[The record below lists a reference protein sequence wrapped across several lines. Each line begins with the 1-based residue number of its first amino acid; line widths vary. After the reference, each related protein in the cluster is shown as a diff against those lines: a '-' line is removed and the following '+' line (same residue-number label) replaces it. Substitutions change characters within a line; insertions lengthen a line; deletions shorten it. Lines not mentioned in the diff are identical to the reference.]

1 MSMPVLLPLQCPKCQ
16 TPFISEMNEVAWL
29 CSTCGQAAQLD
40 ETQAAGISLLDIHF
54 AGGIT
59 PGQKGRPFWVA
70 QGIVSVSR
78 ETYSGNEN
86 RKADEFWQKP
96 RSFFVPAF
104 SCSLDDLIDLGMQ
117 LIKEPVSMMQGQ
129 VVSFLPVILSK
140 DDVRPMVEFIIMGLE
155 AERRDMVKSVQI
167 QLNLAPP
174 GLWILP

>member
-1 MSMPVLLPLQCPKCQ
+1 MTLPVLLPLQCPKCQ

-29 CSTCGQAAQLD
+29 CTNCGQAAQLD
-40 ETQAAGISLLDIHF
+40 ETQKSGISPLEIHF
-54 AGGIT
+54 SGGIK
-59 PGQKGRPFWVA
+59 PGEKGRPFWAA

-104 SCSLDDLIDLGMQ
+104 SCSLDELINLGMQ
-117 LIKEPVSMMQGQ
+117 LVKEPVSIMQGQ
-129 VVSFLPVILSK
+129 IGPFLPVVLSRE
-140 DDVRPMVEFIIMGLE
+140 DVRPMVEFIIMGLE

-167 QLNLAPP
+167 QLNLAAPA
-174 GLWILP
+174 LWILP